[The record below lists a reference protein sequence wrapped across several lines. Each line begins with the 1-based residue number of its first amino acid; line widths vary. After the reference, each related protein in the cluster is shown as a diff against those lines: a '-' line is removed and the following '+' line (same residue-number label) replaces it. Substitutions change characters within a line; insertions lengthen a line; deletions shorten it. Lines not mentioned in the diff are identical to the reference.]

1 MIDSMLS
8 GAVAGFLATAPM
20 TVAMEAMRRL
30 LPARE
35 QYALPPS
42 TITAELTEETGLT
55 QHMNQEEH
63 RALTLLNHFGYGA
76 GTGALYG
83 FAQWAAAGKLSL
95 PPVVSGI
102 AYGLVV
108 WSVSYLGLLPALG
121 LFRPAGDQPARRNAL
136 MIVAHIIWGAVL
148 GSLFARRAA
157 S

>member
-35 QYALPPS
+35 QYPLPPS
-42 TITAELTEETGLT
+42 TITAELTEETGLR

-63 RALTLLNHFGYGA
+63 RALTLLNHFGYGT

-83 FAQWAAAGKLSL
+83 LFAGKLNL
-95 PPVVSGI
+95 PPVLSGI
-102 AYGLVV
+102 AYGLAV

-148 GSLFARRAA
+148 GSLFERRAA